1 MNFSQLRNVY
11 KLPCARE
18 AFLYGIGCAFALGGL
33 QLVLTRS
40 LRKCTN
46 WSVGSFVGV
55 SVAIWEGCRYKRL
68 NERRNVKRVVEI
80 MSKRSNSSSNNINK

>member
-1 MNFSQLRNVY
+1 M
-11 KLPCARE
+11 
-18 AFLYGIGCAFALGGL
+18 
-33 QLVLTRS
+33 LTRS

-68 NERRNVKRVVEI
+68 NERRNVKRVVEV
-80 MSKRSNSSSNNINK
+80 MSRRSSKSSNKVDK